1 MVSLL
6 NSSFNFSKVDYS
18 FHGSKISKNLP
29 HMIDSKLLLD
39 TVFTQLKRRHLNSRI
54 VHQQMQEKTFCS
66 NVCDLLT
73 LVQVVEIQLQKN
85 SNLGLGA

>member
-1 MVSLL
+1 
-6 NSSFNFSKVDYS
+6 
-18 FHGSKISKNLP
+18 
-29 HMIDSKLLLD
+29 MIDSKLLLD